1 MPLFRRPVPYR
12 RPAAFTTWLTTC
24 VLGLCLLSA
33 ALVTQAA
40 NDRGLIY
47 RAQRGT
53 SEIVLLGSIHLGNAA
68 MYPLRPAILAAYQ
81 QADALVVELDVNQVS
96 PERMAAWMSEHGRY
110 PAGDSLRN
118 HVTAKTWDRLT
129 AHLQKVGLQPELF
142 QQYVPGILINMLTM
156 TQLMQSGLST
166 TLGLDQH
173 FLAAA
178 YTDKKPIIEL
188 ETAEEQLAILA
199 SMPNADALI
208 NDTLDEL
215 QNLPAASDTLFNA
228 WKLGESRT
236 LENEVNK
243 SFDRDDAA
251 TREFFDKIFTRRN
264 IAMTERIDAISNTHS
279 QLFVVVGAGHLLG
292 AEGIVALLEQR
303 GFTTEQ
309 L

>member
-1 MPLFRRPVPYR
+1 
-12 RPAAFTTWLTTC
+12 
-24 VLGLCLLSA
+24 
-33 ALVTQAA
+33 
-40 NDRGLIY
+40 
-47 RAQRGT
+47 
-53 SEIVLLGSIHLGNAA
+53 
-68 MYPLRPAILAAYQ
+68 PAIVAAYR
-81 QADALVVELDVNQVS
+81 QADALVVELDINRVS
-96 PERMAAWMSEHGRY
+96 PERMAAWMSAHGQY

-118 HVTAKTWDRLT
+118 HVTARTWERLT
-129 AHLQKVGLQPELF
+129 AHLQKNGLQPESF

-166 TLGLDQH
+166 ALGLDQY

-178 YTDKKPIIEL
+178 YADKKAIIEL
-188 ETAEEQLAILA
+188 ETAQDQLAILA
-199 SMPNADALI
+199 SMPNADTLI

-215 QNLPAASDTLFNA
+215 QNLPAASDSLFNA
-228 WKLGESRT
+228 WKQGDGDV

-243 SFDRDDAA
+243 SFNRDDAA

-264 IAMTERIDAISNTHS
+264 IAMSARIDAISNTHQ